1 MSASTPPGWYA
12 DPSGPG
18 RQRYWDGRGWAA
30 PVGATTTVS
39 KGSMGGKVALLF
51 GAVLAFLLL
60 VGSCTGWADET
71 SSSSSST
78 SSTRSSAAA
87 VRPAA
92 PATATAALAGSAVR
106 DGKFEFRVLG
116 MSRATEAGDLS
127 NPYMIAKA
135 QGEFIILTLS
145 VTNIGNRPQSYFGSN
160 QKLIDTAGREYGADS
175 EAGLW
180 MNESDGVMSEINPG
194 NSVQVRVAFDVPPGT
209 EPAVLEV
216 HDSMFSGG
224 AEVAL

>member
-1 MSASTPPGWYA
+1 
-12 DPSGPG
+12 
-18 RQRYWDGRGWAA
+18 
-30 PVGATTTVS
+30 
-39 KGSMGGKVALLF
+39 MGGKVALLF